1 MSSEASVVAS
11 IELNTESVLKDGHE
25 KQEQQA
31 SDTDIS
37 VTTSSGSDTLVI
49 SPPSTS
55 TQQEG
60 SNRKASSLGDLTR
73 IPPSGG
79 EDGSLE
85 RTVSLDF
92 KPVASMPGGQSRAIY
107 NLAVHDLSRVGE
119 DSDEDYN
126 LNRKRS
132 NNYDQDDL
140 AEDVDISSSD
150 VAEAIITAE
159 NQDEE
164 EKPSLSLELPDLTSK
179 TILTIDSDGDITMEP
194 SENIS
199 AEALW
204 FGSTSIQTV
213 ESVVQEGVN
222 ISYKAQLE
230 ESISTDVTLTS
241 NSLGTSPSETS
252 SSSSSS
258 DGSEGSPLSPASP
271 EPGNNDMN
279 ITPDLIIHQVN
290 ILYLSVVVKF
300 FLNFV
305 I

>member
-1 MSSEASVVAS
+1 MSCETSVVAS
-11 IELNTESVLKDGHE
+11 IELKTEPVLKDGHE

-140 AEDVDISSSD
+140 AEDVEISSSD

-159 NQDEE
+159 HQDEE

-290 ILYLSVVVKF
+290 ILYLSVVF
-300 FLNFV
+300 
-305 I
+305 